1 MKGYTGSVECQ
12 CADLQRKSWGQGRVE
27 MGSIQPE
34 SLYSGHMGA
43 NSSATKWIDRRTH
56 YSSIVT
62 EAKVVVQRIK
72 VCTHQIA
79 DVCVMKRTLVIAPF
93 RLWGVVGDYEKRPN
107 NLSIGDR
114 TGFLAN

>member
-1 MKGYTGSVECQ
+1 
-12 CADLQRKSWGQGRVE
+12 
-27 MGSIQPE
+27 MGGIKPE

-62 EAKVVVQRIK
+62 EAKFVEQRIK
-72 VCTHQIA
+72 VRTYQIA
-79 DVCVMKRTLVIAPF
+79 DVCFMKRTLVIAPF

-114 TGFLAN
+114 TAFPAD